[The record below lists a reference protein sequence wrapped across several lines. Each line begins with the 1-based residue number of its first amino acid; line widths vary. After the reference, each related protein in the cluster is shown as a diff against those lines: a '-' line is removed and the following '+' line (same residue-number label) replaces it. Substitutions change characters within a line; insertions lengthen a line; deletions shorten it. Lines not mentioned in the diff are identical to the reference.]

1 MGIKKKVD
9 IFKSRTQ
16 EWDNDFYQG
25 KRKDQVD
32 FSEKAA
38 AISLV
43 VILVIIGMLFYIKIM
58 N

>member
-25 KRKDQVD
+25 KRKDQIE
-32 FSEKAA
+32 FSEKVAF
-38 AISLV
+38 ISV
-43 VILVIIGMLFYIKIM
+43 IVIFVILGMLFYIKSM

>member
-1 MGIKKKVD
+1 MGNKKKVD

-25 KRKDQVD
+25 KRKDQIE
-32 FSEKAA
+32 FSEKVAF
-38 AISLV
+38 ISV
-43 VILVIIGMLFYIKIM
+43 IVIFVILGMLFYIKSM

>member
-1 MGIKKKVD
+1 MGNKKKVD

-25 KRKDQVD
+25 KRKDQVE
-32 FSEKAA
+32 FSEKVAF
-38 AISLV
+38 ISV
-43 VILVIIGMLFYIKIM
+43 IVIFVILGMLFYIKSM

>member
-1 MGIKKKVD
+1 MASKKKVD

-25 KRKDQVD
+25 KRKDQVQ
-32 FSEKAA
+32 FSEKIVG
-38 AISLV
+38 ISLIAIF
-43 VILVIIGMLFYIKIM
+43 VILGMLYYIKSM

>member
-1 MGIKKKVD
+1 MGSKKKVD

>member
-1 MGIKKKVD
+1 MGNKKKVD

-25 KRKDQVD
+25 KRKDQIE

>member
-25 KRKDQVD
+25 KRKDQVE
-32 FSEKAA
+32 FSEKVAF
-38 AISLV
+38 ISV
-43 VILVIIGMLFYIKIM
+43 IVIFVILGMLFYIKSM

>member
-1 MGIKKKVD
+1 MGTKKKVD

-16 EWDNDFYQG
+16 EWDDDFYQG

-32 FSEKAA
+32 YSEKAA